1 MRQYVYVGLM
11 FNEKLQKIDVIVLSE
26 IQCNINYLRNLEHV
40 IVLNVFASLLY
51 AWRVYKNTL
60 CSPLSHSSRQLVD
73 YAIKVFY
80 AITES
85 NLVDLFH
92 HLDATI
98 PHLYS
103 LQL

>member
-1 MRQYVYVGLM
+1 MHQYVYVGLM
-11 FNEKLQKIDVIVLSE
+11 FNEKLQKVDVIVLSE
-26 IQCNINYLRNLEHV
+26 IQCNINYLRDLECV
-40 IVLNVFASLLY
+40 ITLNVFAFLLY

-60 CSPLSHSSRQLVD
+60 CSPPSHCSRQLVD
-73 YAIKVFY
+73 YVIKVSY
-80 AITES
+80 AINES

-98 PHLYS
+98 PHLYN